1 MFPIASRLRSLAK
14 ALLSGVLDFF
24 YPPVCHVCRQ
34 PLGNATQLV
43 CSRCW
48 SGLPQYGEFRTQ
60 IPASKRH
67 IDTIIVG
74 LLGEGDPDDPLN
86 EIIHQLKY
94 DRRTAH
100 AQGLAHRLGGLLATY
115 PWMKRIDII
124 VPVPL
129 HRSRIRSRG
138 YNQSQLLA
146 DELGNLF
153 GVPVVSKVLV
163 RTRATQSQ
171 TRLTA
176 QERQQNVKGAFK
188 VPDPDVIVNRRILLV
203 DDVVTTG
210 CTLNECAKTLKKAG
224 AREIQGAAAV
234 HFQRQLP

>member
-1 MFPIASRLRSLAK
+1 MVEKAKSLTDGI
-14 ALLSGVLDFF
+14 LSGVLDFL

-34 PLGNATQLV
+34 PLGSATQLV

-48 SGLPQYGEFRTQ
+48 TGLQQYGEFRTQ

-74 LLGEGDPDDPLN
+74 LLGEGDFDDPLN
-86 EIIHQLKY
+86 EIIHQFKY

-100 AQGLAHRLGGLLATY
+100 AQGLANRLGGLLATY

-124 VPVPL
+124 IPVPL

-153 GVPVVSKVLV
+153 GIPVVSKVLV
-163 RTRATQSQ
+163 RTRATHSQ

-176 QERQQNVKGAFK
+176 QQRQHNVAGAFK
-188 VPDPDVIVNRRILLV
+188 VPDPVITANNRILLV